1 MRLDKY
7 LKVSRLVKRREVA
20 NELISQGY
28 VTINNSTTKPSK
40 EVKIGDIIMI
50 STLKRILTVKVVE
63 IRNSATVE
71 DATKMYE
78 ILKEEKT
85 DEARI

>member
-28 VTINNSTTKPSK
+28 VTVNDATTKPSK
-40 EVKIGDIIMI
+40 EVKIGDIITI
-50 STLKRILTVKVVE
+50 STLKRILKVKVAE
-63 IRNSATVE
+63 IRTSATVE

-78 ILKEEKT
+78 ILKEEKL
-85 DEARI
+85 DETRL